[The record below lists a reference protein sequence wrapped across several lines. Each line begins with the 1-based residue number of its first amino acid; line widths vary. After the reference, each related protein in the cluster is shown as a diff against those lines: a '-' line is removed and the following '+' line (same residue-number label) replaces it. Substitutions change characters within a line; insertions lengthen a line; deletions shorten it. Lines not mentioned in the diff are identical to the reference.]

1 MAAVNREVRRYGKRL
16 RAKTRLVTR
25 VRVDRSAEKD
35 VNQSKLNE
43 NELRRRETDQT
54 NDDDNGI
61 REPTVPVKREARSLK
76 YTNRHVTK
84 VRFRRST
91 LGEENS
97 DQALNPSDNIA
108 GNHYDDEMKYHRNRD
123 NEDRDDDDGDGDDDD
138 DDDDDPDDD
147 DNDDDDD
154 HDDDDDDERDDD
166 DRKDNDDRKSDE
178 ERDVIEQNDYYDLK
192 DTENKV
198 KVLRLKRGHYY
209 KEILCAWTHLAHYCI

>member
-1 MAAVNREVRRYGKRL
+1 LVTSRKVTRVRLGRSAELSRRVTDQDEEDEDGVNKPLAAVNREVRRYGKRL

-25 VRVDRSAEKD
+25 GRVDRSAEKD

-43 NELRRRETDQT
+43 NELRSRETDQT

-123 NEDRDDDDGDGDDDD
+123 NEDRDDDDG
-138 DDDDDPDDD
+138 
-147 DNDDDDD
+147 
-154 HDDDDDDERDDD
+154 
-166 DRKDNDDRKSDE
+166 
-178 ERDVIEQNDYYDLK
+178 
-192 DTENKV
+192 
-198 KVLRLKRGHYY
+198 
-209 KEILCAWTHLAHYCI
+209 